1 MYRYVPVKHQR
12 RTGIDSQ
19 PLGSVFGTRCGM
31 MDLPGG
37 VEISCSDAVDECDG
51 QIDGQTELP
60 QHVAYDVYRAYMRCV
75 AW

>member
-1 MYRYVPVKHQR
+1 
-12 RTGIDSQ
+12 
-19 PLGSVFGTRCGM
+19 M